1 MGVKSWP
8 VAISVVGGI
17 VVSFTRLTGDVG
29 FGSEG
34 VSWLRLFK
42 LCLFCD

>member
-1 MGVKSWP
+1 M
-8 VAISVVGGI
+8 AIGVVGGI
-17 VVSFTRLTGDVG
+17 AVFFTRLTGDVG
-29 FGSEG
+29 PGREG